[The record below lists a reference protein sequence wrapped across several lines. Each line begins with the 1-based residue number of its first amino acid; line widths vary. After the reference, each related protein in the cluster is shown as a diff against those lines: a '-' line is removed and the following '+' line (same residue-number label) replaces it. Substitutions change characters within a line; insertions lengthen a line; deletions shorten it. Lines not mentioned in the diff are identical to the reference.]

1 MGLRRKARE
10 IAVQTLYA
18 LDFADLGAEF
28 REYDA
33 LNKYPEIL
41 DQIGRAEQLEN
52 SAAVLAFSED
62 LIKNVII
69 NQDTIESE
77 IDKHSEH
84 WRVGDMVH
92 LDLSILH
99 IAVYEL
105 LFTDTPPAVVINEAI
120 EIAKKYSSESSG
132 KFLNG
137 ILDAIKREKIVR
149 DRLES

>member
-1 MGLRRKARE
+1 
-10 IAVQTLYA
+10 
-18 LDFADLGAEF
+18 
-28 REYDA
+28 
-33 LNKYPEIL
+33 
-41 DQIGRAEQLEN
+41 
-52 SAAVLAFSED
+52 
-62 LIKNVII
+62 
-69 NQDTIESE
+69 
-77 IDKHSEH
+77 
-84 WRVGDMVH
+84 MVH

-137 ILDAIKREKIVR
+137 ILDAIKREKIVS